1 MKFYIIFSSRY
12 FDITTKIWYD
22 KNKAYNLIKN
32 ENTFCV
38 RR

>member
-1 MKFYIIFSSRY
+1 MKFYIIFNNRY

-22 KNKAYNLIKN
+22 ENLIKN